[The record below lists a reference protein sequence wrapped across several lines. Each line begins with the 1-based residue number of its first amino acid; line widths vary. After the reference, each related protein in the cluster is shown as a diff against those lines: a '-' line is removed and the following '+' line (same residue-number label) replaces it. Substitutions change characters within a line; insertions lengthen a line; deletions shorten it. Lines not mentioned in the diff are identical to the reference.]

1 MAGEY
6 RAALLEHV
14 GIASGAVETSD
25 LQQIRRDLE
34 DVASLLLGP
43 VLDPEPSI
51 REAWPSMTCRG
62 EDPALVPR
70 TPADLY
76 APGHCRCP
84 LCQWEARNRPR
95 VEEWNR
101 GHQIRPH
108 RKYAHPFGS
117 LGAALEAYLLH
128 REDPQ
133 GAKSSMGSIADRAE
147 ESGKLGTTVQT
158 TRRARDSA
166 EIRQADRALDV
177 ERCIAV
183 ACADPHVRGELS
195 AREAAEVLLRSADA
209 RHPLDAEVYAER
221 WGVTANTIRGVVK
234 RSRKRVK
241 VELAARDQIPEPR
254 LSEGLL
260 PEIARRRKEL
270 GT

>member
-1 MAGEY
+1 
-6 RAALLEHV
+6 
-14 GIASGAVETSD
+14 
-25 LQQIRRDLE
+25 
-34 DVASLLLGP
+34 
-43 VLDPEPSI
+43 
-51 REAWPSMTCRG
+51 
-62 EDPALVPR
+62 
-70 TPADLY
+70 
-76 APGHCRCP
+76 
-84 LCQWEARNRPR
+84 
-95 VEEWNR
+95 
-101 GHQIRPH
+101 
-108 RKYAHPFGS
+108 
-117 LGAALEAYLLH
+117 
-128 REDPQ
+128 
-133 GAKSSMGSIADRAE
+133 
-147 ESGKLGTTVQT
+147 
-158 TRRARDSA
+158 
-166 EIRQADRALDV
+166 
-177 ERCIAV
+177 V